1 MTIIFFD
8 TETTDDVTKGRL
20 IQLGIKER
28 GVEKPVLNA
37 MYAPPMPISF
47 ESMAVHHITPKII
60 GDRPLFK
67 DAAEYAK
74 TKALFEA
81 GDTIAV
87 AHNASFDIAI
97 LKKEDIA
104 VPKSICTMKVAKA
117 LDPEDKIPSYR
128 LQYLRYFLG
137 IEVEGINAHD
147 AWGDVVVLEQLFER
161 LLAKM
166 VKDKGSEE
174 AAINEMI
181 AISQKPSLVRTIR
194 FGKYV
199 GKKLADILKEDRGY
213 LEWLLKQKQQN
224 PDGDEDMVYSLEE
237 YLGIPHQAAKLWD

>member
-28 GVEKPVLNA
+28 GVEQPVLNA
-37 MYAPPMPISF
+37 MYLPPTPISI

-60 GDRPLFK
+60 GDRPLFR
-67 DAAEYAK
+67 DAPEYAS
-74 TKALFEA
+74 TKALFESA
-81 GDTIAV
+81 DTIAV
-87 AHNASFDIAI
+87 AHNAAFDVAI

-104 VPKSICTMKVAKA
+104 VPKFICTMKVARA

-128 LQYLRYFLG
+128 LQYLRYFLD
-137 IEVEGINAHD
+137 IEVNGVNAHD

-161 LLAKM
+161 LLAKL
-166 VKDKGSEE
+166 VKEKGSEE
-174 AAINEMI
+174 AALKEMI
-181 AISQKPSLVRTIR
+181 AISLKPSLVRTIR
-194 FGKYV
+194 FGKYA
-199 GKKLADILKEDRGY
+199 GKKFADILKEDRGY

>member
-1 MTIIFFD
+1 MIIFFD

-37 MYAPPMPISF
+37 MYLPPTPISID
-47 ESMAVHHITPKII
+47 SMAVHHITPKII
-60 GDRPLFK
+60 GDRPLFL
-67 DAAEYAK
+67 DAPEYAK

-87 AHNASFDIAI
+87 AHNAAFDVAI

-104 VPKSICTMKVAKA
+104 VPKAICTMKVARA

-137 IEVEGINAHD
+137 IEVEGVNAHD

-166 VKDKGSEE
+166 VKEKGTEQE
-174 AAINEMI
+174 AIKEML
-181 AISQKPSLVRTIR
+181 AISARPSLVRTIR
-194 FGKYV
+194 FGKYIGRKFV
-199 GKKLADILKEDRGY
+199 DVLKEDRGY

-237 YLGIPHQAAKLWD
+237 YLGIPHAAPQLWD